1 MVFTMTTMNPQNGP
15 TGVNPVNTTPTIV
28 TKLKELTIV
37 AATAPKQSARA
48 ARRLAKLQR
57 KVLAWWESVPADARR
72 SHYLGAEITTGV
84 RVSTVLLGP
93 ALNALGWRREQVRL
107 NGRQVG
113 VWVPPGAPSM
123 KRPVGRPSFSQIWT
137 GEQP

>member
-1 MVFTMTTMNPQNGP
+1 MFTMTTINPQNDP
-15 TGVNPVNTTPTIV
+15 TGVNPINTAPAKV
-28 TKLKELTIV
+28 TELEELTKG
-37 AATAPKQSARA
+37 AATAPNQSARA
-48 ARRLAKLQR
+48 ARRLAKQQR
-57 KVLAWWESVPADARR
+57 RVLAWWELVPAGARR
-72 SHYLGAEITTGV
+72 SHYLGSEITAGV

-123 KRPVGRPSFSQIWT
+123 KRPVGRPSFSQIWI